1 MRRTFNSACH
11 QLREKRDKK
20 RIRNRITLG
29 RNVAA
34 INIDGIAQSLKGIK
48 RNAYGQQPR
57 ELGQTKMDSLMA
69 EKCRHIVG
77 HKLIILKQ
85 KQDGEVEHNTQ
96 RKPKSPPNGVQL
108 RLRHEQ
114 CSKIGDERTGEQQ
127 QGIHGLPIHVKII
140 TGQQQKEIAAPHT
153 TPAERQGANHRKEQ
167 KEMNG
172 IKQHNS
178 CLKDSRDVL

>member
-1 MRRTFNSACH
+1 MRRTFNRACH

-20 RIRNRITLG
+20 RISNRITLC
-29 RNVAA
+29 RNAA
-34 INIDGIAQSLKGIK
+34 TINIDGIAQSLKGIK

-57 ELGQTKMDSLMA
+57 ELGQTKMDSPMA
-69 EKCRHIVG
+69 EKCRHVVG

-85 KQDGEVEHNTQ
+85 KQDGEVEHNAQ

-108 RLRHEQ
+108 RFRHEQ

-167 KEMNG
+167 KEMNAT
-172 IKQHNS
+172 
-178 CLKDSRDVL
+178 